1 MKELKIRPLTEE
13 ERKYT
18 YTQSTQLDG
27 QTGNIGFLYGEF
39 DSSGKDFYTIWM
51 DRWEKYKT
59 DGFEAELD
67 GVVNALRSGEQGLL
81 QSRTAMKEYVRE
93 HPESIFGAG
102 DIAVVGFRVDMGEH
116 AFLIRCN
123 MTPEKD
129 NFFCY
134 CYVSEF
140 LDKHMANARQGI
152 RFIDSHYKELF
163 RIPDGGKIVITEPGG
178 EQRERTC
185 RFVEEYHTE
194 VGSRL
199 YHICE
204 FAGIMERK
212 FLWAGTGKGHGKETT
227 GKSQVKSKPVAES
240 LTEKKGGK
248 F

>member
-1 MKELKIRPLTEE
+1 MKELKIRLLTEE

-18 YTQSTQLDG
+18 YTQSMQLDG
-27 QTGNIGFLYGEF
+27 QMGNIGFLYGEF
-39 DSSGKDFYTIWM
+39 DSSGKDFSTIWT

-59 DGFEAELD
+59 DGFKAELD

-93 HPESIFGAG
+93 HPE
-102 DIAVVGFRVDMGEH
+102 
-116 AFLIRCN
+116 
-123 MTPEKD
+123 KD

-140 LDKHMANARQGI
+140 LDKHMANARRGI
-152 RFIDSHYKELF
+152 RFIDPHYKELF

-204 FAGIMERK
+204 FAEIMERNGNSYGPAQEK
-212 FLWAGTGKGHGKETT
+212 SMEKE
-227 GKSQVKSKPVAES
+227 QQ
-240 LTEKKGGK
+240 EKAR
-248 F
+248 